1 MNIQIMSDLHLEHD
15 NRFIFKKAENA
26 DILILAGDIGS
37 YTFQS
42 DFVRECASQITTI
55 MIMGNHEPLGYSI
68 KETVEAWKALNIPN
82 LYILDNETIEINGV
96 HFIGSTL
103 WSNINADPIN

>member
-37 YTFQS
+37 ILFS
-42 DFVRECASQITTI
+42 LILFVS
-55 MIMGNHEPLGYSI
+55 
-68 KETVEAWKALNIPN
+68 AL
-82 LYILDNETIEINGV
+82 LRLLL
-96 HFIGSTL
+96 S
-103 WSNINADPIN
+103 